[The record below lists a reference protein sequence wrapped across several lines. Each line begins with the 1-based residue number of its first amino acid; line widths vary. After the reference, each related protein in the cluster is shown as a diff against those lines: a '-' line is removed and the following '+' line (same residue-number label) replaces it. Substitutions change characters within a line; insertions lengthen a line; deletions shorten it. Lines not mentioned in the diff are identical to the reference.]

1 MSFNCPCRLV
11 LVLVPGSRFLVVHF
25 SGCSSCAY
33 AHGRGVR
40 YIARGYWNI
49 RWRTEFFSFFVFWFG
64 WSLRSWSWSCSRRRT
79 QTQTQTQSAV
89 HLIIIFLISCLDL
102 SGRSTKTGKV
112 SGKRVF
118 DLDSAFWSFG
128 HSPII
133 IIIIMI
139 VSYSGPGDNNKS
151 MLMLVLVLVIMLWLF
166 LFLRFPCSTCP
177 VGVSDSGFKH

>member
-1 MSFNCPCRLV
+1 MVMVMFTKTDTDTDTDTDTVC
-11 LVLVPGSRFLVVHF
+11 
-25 SGCSSCAY
+25 CSSY
-33 AHGRGVR
+33 H
-40 YIARGYWNI
+40 
-49 RWRTEFFSFFVFWFG
+49 
-64 WSLRSWSWSCSRRRT
+64 
-79 QTQTQTQSAV
+79 
-89 HLIIIFLISCLDL
+89 IFLISCLDL